1 VRLTKDPA
9 PAAVTCRKFR
19 VLKRTVPLAGLG
31 LSKHP
36 CSVTRPR
43 SRYAFC
49 EPFRLFMYAR
59 ATRPPGDDATLSSAS
74 DMQDDYWPR
83 RSTRGE
89 GSPVSWWGRN
99 GYEGFVLMHTVGC
112 WVGVVR
118 RGKGRRSRTMF
129 SPALVLWR
137 RPRRVHRQPRARV
150 CTMVVFCSRA
160 ERRRAERDGW
170 RLLRRQQTG

>member
-1 VRLTKDPA
+1 
-9 PAAVTCRKFR
+9 
-19 VLKRTVPLAGLG
+19 

-59 ATRPPGDDATLSSAS
+59 ATRPPGDDATLSSAA
-74 DMQDDYWPR
+74 DTQDDYWPC

-99 GYEGFVLMHTVGC
+99 GYEGFVLVHTVGC
-112 WVGVVR
+112 WVGS
-118 RGKGRRSRTMF
+118 GKGRRSRTMF
-129 SPALVLWR
+129 SRALVLWR
-137 RPRRVHRQPRARV
+137 RPRRAHRQPRARV
-150 CTMVVFCSRA
+150 CTRVVFAARRSGDGPRVVDTAASRLEEHA
-160 ERRRAERDGW
+160 KQERDAQPYYYDVGGDSIAM
-170 RLLRRQQTG
+170 L